1 MTGNRE
7 YKSDVFSMLLEE
19 KENALLLYNA
29 LNDSDYT
36 NPDDVEICTLEKGIS
51 LTVRN
56 DASFVIDSSLNIYEH
71 QSTVCPNMPLRSLI
85 YVANHLEKRIKQQ
98 KLNLFGHTLVK
109 IPTPKFIVFYNGK
122 ENQPEKY
129 EYKLS
134 DCFEKETDN
143 PQLELKCIVYN
154 INKGN
159 NAELLNRCGFLKDYM
174 IFIDYVRYYYDE
186 KNLSLGD
193 SIEYAINRCI
203 DEDVLK
209 DFLIHHREEVAKV
222 TNLDFTF
229 ERQIELEREEA
240 ENKGVLRGR
249 EEGMSLGREEGM
261 ELGRKA
267 GLLEGK
273 EAEIF
278 KSVQDGD
285 YGIPRGA
292 EKLGITEVEFI
303 EKMEKAGYKIPE
315 LV

>member
-7 YKSDVFSMLLEE
+7 YKSDVFSMLLED

-98 KLNLFGHTLVK
+98 RLNLFGHTLVK

-122 ENQPEKY
+122 ENQPERY

-134 DCFEKETDN
+134 DCFEKEIDN

-174 IFIDYVRYYYDE
+174 IFIDYVRYYYD
-186 KNLSLGD
+186 KDNMNLAD
-193 SIEYAINRCI
+193 AIEHAINRCI

-209 DFLIHHREEVAKV
+209 EFLINRREEVAKV

-240 ENKGVLRGR
+240 ENKGLLRGR
-249 EEGMSLGREEGM
+249 EEGMSLGR
-261 ELGRKA
+261 KA

-273 EAEIF
+273 E
-278 KSVQDGD
+278 
-285 YGIPRGA
+285 
-292 EKLGITEVEFI
+292 
-303 EKMEKAGYKIPE
+303 
-315 LV
+315 

>member
-209 DFLIHHREEVAKV
+209 DFLINRREEVAKV

-240 ENKGVLRGR
+240 ENKGLLRGR

>member
-7 YKSDVFSMLLEE
+7 YKSDVFSMLLED

-71 QSTVCPNMPLRSLI
+71 QSTVCPNMPLRSLM

-98 KLNLFGHTLVK
+98 RLNLFGHTLVK
-109 IPTPKFIVFYNGK
+109 IPTPKFIVFYSGK
-122 ENQPEKY
+122 ENQPERY

-134 DCFEKETDN
+134 DCFEKETDD

-159 NAELLNRCGFLKDYM
+159 NAELLGKCGFLKDYM
-174 IFIDYVRYYYDE
+174 IFIDYVRTYYDDE
-186 KNLSLGD
+186 GMGLAD
-193 SIEYAINRCI
+193 AIEHAINRCI
-203 DEDVLK
+203 DENVLRA
-209 DFLIHHREEVAKV
+209 FLVNRRKEVAKV

-240 ENKGVLRGR
+240 KKTGVTEGLLRGR
-249 EEGMSLGREEGM
+249 MEGM
-261 ELGRKA
+261 EM
-267 GLLEGK
+267 
-273 EAEIF
+273 EIF

-285 YGIPRGA
+285 YGLPRGA
-292 EKLGITEVEFI
+292 EKLGITEAEFI
-303 EKMEKAGYKIPE
+303 EKMESSGYKIPTFAQ
-315 LV
+315 